1 MTDII
6 IYGGNKRRESKFD
19 RHVMTGL
26 TILRFGKATRMYYCH
41 WMYGWMGGCMYVCMG
56 TCNYYK
62 CWNKCIMLQPETS
75 ANRVV

>member
-26 TILRFGKATRMYYCH
+26 TILRFGKETRMYYCH
-41 WMYGWMGGCMYVCMG
+41 WMYVCMYMYVWVHVITINAG
-56 TCNYYK
+56 
-62 CWNKCIMLQPETS
+62 ISVSGLPLLQPETS